1 MKYFKSKKSKVTL
14 EYSIQEENLS
24 KMQKF
29 LLDLGYELLQIL
41 DFDDSEK
48 HEIWLSTDKVTE
60 VKLNVI
66 LLESDASRSDIVN
79 EVIDLWFELREI
91 NNTLKENLE
100 DDDVIRMGNKTPIEK
115 FYEQVNQMSQNW
127 NEDEANNLFLYKE
140 EVDPMVLTY
149 LSLDGDERRAITH

>member
-1 MKYFKSKKSKVTL
+1 MKFFKSKKSKVSL
-14 EYSIQEENLS
+14 EYSIQKENLS

-29 LLDLGYELLQIL
+29 LLDLGYDLLEIW
-41 DFDDSEK
+41 DHDNGK
-48 HEIWLSTDKVTE
+48 NHEIWISNDKVTE

-100 DDDVIRMGNKTPIEK
+100 FEDSKVLDNKTPIER
-115 FYEQVNQMSQNW
+115 FNERVLQMSQNW
-127 NEDEANNLFLYKE
+127 NADEANNLFLYKE
-140 EVDPMVLTY
+140 DVDPIILTY
-149 LSLDGDERRAITH
+149 LSLDGEERRAITH

>member
-1 MKYFKSKKSKVTL
+1 MKFLKSKKSKVSL
-14 EYSIQEENLS
+14 EYSIQKENLS

-29 LLDLGYELLQIL
+29 LLDHGYDLLEIW
-41 DFDDSEK
+41 DHDDGK
-48 HEIWLSTDKVTE
+48 NHEIWISNDKVTE

-66 LLESDASRSDIVN
+66 LWESDASRSDIVN

-91 NNTLKENLE
+91 NNTLKENLD
-100 DDDVIRMGNKTPIEK
+100 DDDVIRICNKTPIEK
-115 FYEQVNQMSQNW
+115 FYEQVHQMSQNW
-127 NEDEANNLFLYKE
+127 NEDEANNLFIYKE